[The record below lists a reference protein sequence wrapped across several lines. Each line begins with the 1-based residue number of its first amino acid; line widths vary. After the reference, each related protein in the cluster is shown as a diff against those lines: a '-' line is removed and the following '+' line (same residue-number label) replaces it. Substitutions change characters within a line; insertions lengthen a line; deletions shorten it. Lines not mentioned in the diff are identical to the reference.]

1 MRRQSRRRFLAGTA
15 AVTAGGLAGCLGAA
29 NTGGSDGSADTVE
42 SSFFVFSDFAGHV
55 AGDQMRV
62 RNLVPFGQHGHGWEP
77 GPDVQRRVFDAT
89 AFVYV
94 GEGFQPWADRLVQN
108 LASDGADVAVIEARR
123 GIDLLS
129 GADDHDH
136 DEATEAEAGD
146 GHAEHAEHEGE
157 HAADAEHTEHAEHTK
172 HIEHAEH
179 EGEHAADA
187 EHTEHT
193 EHAEHTE
200 HIEHAEHTKHTEHAT
215 DAEHEADDAQEGDHS
230 DHDDH
235 DGHETNEGGHDHA
248 GADPHFWLDPT
259 RATRAVENIAAGLR
273 DVDPANE
280 AAYTE
285 NAAAYADRLAALDDT
300 YRERLAGRTRDT
312 VLVAG
317 HNSFRYLGDR
327 YGFDVAALTGVAPDD
342 EPTPQD
348 VRRAQRII
356 DEHDVEYVL
365 APVFESD
372 RAAQQ
377 LVAETSARDALPLT
391 PVPTLTDEW
400 ADEGWGFVDV
410 MERVNLPSLAAALGA
425 E

>member
-157 HAADAEHTEHAEHTK
+157 HAADAEHTEHAT
-172 HIEHAEH
+172 
-179 EGEHAADA
+179 DA
-187 EHTEHT
+187 EH
-193 EHAEHTE
+193 
-200 HIEHAEHTKHTEHAT
+200 
-215 DAEHEADDAQEGDHS
+215 AEHEADDAQEGDHS

>member
-157 HAADAEHTEHAEHTK
+157 HAADAEHTEHAT
-172 HIEHAEH
+172 
-179 EGEHAADA
+179 DA
-187 EHTEHT
+187 EH
-193 EHAEHTE
+193 
-200 HIEHAEHTKHTEHAT
+200 
-215 DAEHEADDAQEGDHS
+215 AEHEADDAQEGDHS

-259 RATRAVENIAAGLR
+259 RATQAVENIAAGLR

>member
-157 HAADAEHTEHAEHTK
+157 HAADAE
-172 HIEHAEH
+172 
-179 EGEHAADA
+179 
-187 EHTEHT
+187 
-193 EHAEHTE
+193 
-200 HIEHAEHTKHTEHAT
+200 HTEHAT